1 MCIYNAL
8 CRRAA
13 AGLVLSLLIISVI
26 SAQTT
31 SGEVVYYTDSGYA
44 EFTSSVPLHSFT
56 GESDH
61 LTGMIDLRENLVDF
75 YLDLNTLETGIGK
88 RDRDMYQT
96 LNVEEHPFA
105 EFTGSLETSFNP
117 DSSAEQLAR
126 VTGKFTIN
134 GVTKNVTIEGSL
146 QPKDGD
152 GSIELNVG
160 WELRLEDYNIEAPGI
175 LFYRVDEVQKIQIE
189 ALLKPVDPETLSN

>member
-1 MCIYNAL
+1 MFVISAII
-8 CRRAA
+8 RRAA
-13 AGLVLSLLIISVI
+13 TGLVLSLLIFSGTL
-26 SAQTT
+26 AQVT
-31 SGEVVYYTDSGYA
+31 SGDVVYYTDSGYA

-61 LTGMIDLRENLVDF
+61 LTGMIDFNENLIDF

-105 EFTGSLETSFNP
+105 EFTGTLETSFNP
-117 DSSAEQLAR
+117 DSSAKQLAR
-126 VTGKFTIN
+126 VKGDFTIN
-134 GVTKNVTIEGSL
+134 GNTRQVTIEGTL
-146 QPKDGD
+146 QPQNEG
-152 GSIELNVG
+152 IILNAG
-160 WELRLEDYNIEAPGI
+160 WELRLEDYDIEAPGI

-189 ALLKPVDPETLSN
+189 ATLNPVDPETLSSK

>member
-1 MCIYNAL
+1 MCIYIYTAL

-13 AGLVLSLLIISVI
+13 AGLILSLMIIFSI
-26 SAQTT
+26 SAQVTG
-31 SGEVVYYTDSGYA
+31 GEVVYYTDSGYA
-44 EFTSSVPLHSFT
+44 EFASSVPLHSFT

-75 YLDLNTLETGIGK
+75 YLDLNSLETGIGK

-105 EFTGSLETSFNP
+105 EFTGTLETSFNP

-126 VTGKFTIN
+126 VKGEFTIN
-134 GVTKNVTIEGSL
+134 GNTRQVTIEGTL
-146 QPKDGD
+146 QPQNEG
-152 GSIELNVG
+152 IILNAG
-160 WELRLEDYNIEAPGI
+160 WELRLEDYDIEAPGI

-189 ALLKPVDPETLSN
+189 ATLKPVDPETLSN